1 MRRKRK
7 LIVNRL
13 ELVACGIQLKRVIQK
28 NILNRLSKMI
38 LADEVTPDVTI
49 TVDYI
54 DDDFVFYQKK
64 TQ

>member
-1 MRRKRK
+1 
-7 LIVNRL
+7 
-13 ELVACGIQLKRVIQK
+13 
-28 NILNRLSKMI
+28 MI

>member
-1 MRRKRK
+1 M
-7 LIVNRL
+7 
-13 ELVACGIQLKRVIQK
+13 VACGIQLKRVIQK

-64 TQ
+64 SQ